1 MYNSKYYK
9 ITAKIILFT
18 KYMFEVTKCQKALF
32 WKNMNFGKSTIYEK
46 MWILKNCEFW
56 KRCILKKRCI
66 FKKDVLFFHCRKISK
81 LFRNDKRDTIT
92 TVIQCFGGGLL
103 LGTALILILPE
114 VSLSNQSNFDSSYIQ
129 PYYYETSVLGQ
140 PNPQWSLHS
149 FSWSPFICWL
159 FWPLPHQRIEFICQ
173 LLKFCIK
180 CI

>member
-1 MYNSKYYK
+1 MPKSFILEKY
-9 ITAKIILFT
+9 
-18 KYMFEVTKCQKALF
+18 
-32 WKNMNFGKSTIYEK
+32 
-46 MWILKNCEFW
+46 EFW
-56 KRCILKKRCI
+56 KIYNLWKNVNFEKLWILEKVYFEKKVYFQKRCS
-66 FKKDVLFFHCRKISK
+66 FFHCRKISK

-114 VSLSNQSNFDSSYIQ
+114 VSNQSNFDSSYIQ